1 MKPFIRNK
9 KDSHG
14 GCKVSHSTAQISQS
28 SSSAHP
34 IKERGRRWKLFR
46 SNLDTYVLLLPGLAF
61 LLLFKYTPMYGIVI
75 AFQDFNI
82 FDGISGS
89 RWVGLEQFQKLVH
102 SDEFMQVFRNTLL
115 ISFYKIFLLF
125 PIPILLAL
133 ILNEV
138 GKMWFKRSVQTIVY
152 LPHFLSWVII
162 SGLFVNILSPST
174 GIVNAIIESFGGEPI
189 SFLIDNN
196 YFRSVVVFTAG
207 WKEAGWNAIIFIA
220 AIASI
225 DQDQYEAASMDG
237 ASRIQKMIH
246 ITLPGIAPTIVLVF
260 ILRIGN
266 LLDAGTEQILTL
278 YNPVVYE
285 TGDVIGTYVYRIG
298 LGKMD
303 YSFSTAVGLFNS
315 VVGFLLIISGNFL
328 SKKLVKRSI
337 W

>member
-1 MKPFIRNK
+1 M
-9 KDSHG
+9 
-14 GCKVSHSTAQISQS
+14 SHSTAQISQS